1 VRMTESIF
9 SKVLV
14 PLQKVF
20 AGRLFPNIGTAISV
34 ISAMAVLAVVP
45 AGVGSKVLAG
55 SVPVPINM
63 IYYGWMDSTT
73 EQAIINAH
81 PEFLVGNSWAGP
93 WRSNANVSKFMS
105 AGIKYFEYIDGGYES
120 TVWRPIPTDL
130 ASNLNYVAA
139 AAQAGAYGIFL
150 DEVSDGVYTAANYG
164 YLQQIADKAHSLGLK
179 VAFNTG
185 MFAWADQLMSYCD
198 YINSTETWQDAP
210 LTASQSKWASRT
222 WLLTYGVYDGY
233 TASSLTNAA
242 LGKGIR
248 AHYATTAFVSFP
260 SYFPTYISQIGT
272 YSTYPTPPSPTY
284 STSPTPTGQ
293 ASVTFNSTPAGV
305 EVWLDYSYRGVTPL
319 TIGVTSGNH
328 AIGFNKYGYHSN
340 VPVVGSLAVGTT
352 SLTVT
357 GDMVSGQITSSGTV
371 SPGGGTS
378 VSFTTNVAGSEVW
391 LDYVYKGTAP
401 LTLSVPAGSHH
412 VGIYAYGYN
421 GGRSADTDFY
431 ASGQTSLNVYT
442 DMVTGFSSVW

>member
-1 VRMTESIF
+1 MRR
-9 SKVLV
+9 LV
-14 PLQKVF
+14 SPWKWVHLHR
-20 AGRLFPNIGTAISV
+20 ASGRKLFPTVGMVISAISV
-34 ISAMAVLAVVP
+34 IGLVGVFALVP
-45 AGVGSKVLAG
+45 AGTTNKALAA

-73 EQAIINAH
+73 EQTIINTH

-93 WRSNANVSKFMS
+93 WRGNANVSKLMA
-105 AGIKYFEYIDGGYES
+105 AGIKYFEYIDGAYEN
-120 TVWRPIPTDL
+120 TYWRAVPTDL

-179 VAFNTG
+179 VVFNTG

-198 YINSTETWQDAP
+198 YLNSTETWQDSA

-242 LGKGIR
+242 LAKGIR
-248 AHYATTAFVSFP
+248 AHYATTAF
-260 SYFPTYISQIGT
+260 SYFPTYYSAYVSQIGT
-272 YSTYPTPPSPTY
+272 YYTPAPATPQPSPALA
-284 STSPTPTGQ
+284 PTGQ
-293 ASVTFNSTPAGV
+293 ASVTFNSTPAGA
-305 EVWLDYSYRGVTPL
+305 EVWLDHSYRGVTPL

-357 GDMVSGQITSSGTV
+357 GDMLSGQITSSGTV
-371 SPGGGTS
+371 SPAGTT
-378 VSFTTNVAGSEVW
+378 VAFTATVAGVEIW
-391 LDYVYKGTAP
+391 LDYAYRGTAP
-401 LTLSVPAGSHH
+401 LNLPVSSGSHH
-412 VGIYAYGYN
+412 VGFYKSGYN
-421 GGRSADTDFY
+421 GGRSIDIDFY
-431 ASGQTSLNVYT
+431 ASGQTSLNVYM